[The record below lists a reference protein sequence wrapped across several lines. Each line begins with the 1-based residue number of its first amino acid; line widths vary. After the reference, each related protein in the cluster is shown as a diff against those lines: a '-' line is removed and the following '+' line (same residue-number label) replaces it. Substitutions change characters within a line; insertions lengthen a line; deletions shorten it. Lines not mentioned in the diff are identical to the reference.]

1 MNGRKISTFVDD
13 KICFRLALL
22 RAEDDKVARPGRPQN
37 LLHRRRSMKNK
48 RSMIAFVVCVLV
60 AAVAAFAT
68 PGPQLARHTTPI
80 TVTGPCCQNIAD
92 ESVKITEPATLAPV
106 ILTWSMEYVSTGPF
120 AVGVSINGGG
130 CGDYGPEYLPQKTA
144 VTGIPFF
151 PTAIQ
156 WIIVPQ
162 DGLHSGPNTFQV
174 CEGPTV
180 NNNDQ
185 LTLGTRTLSVQ
196 ISK

>member
-1 MNGRKISTFVDD
+1 
-13 KICFRLALL
+13 
-22 RAEDDKVARPGRPQN
+22 
-37 LLHRRRSMKNK
+37 MKTK
-48 RSMIAFVVCVLV
+48 RSIIVSVACMLIAVV
-60 AAVAAFAT
+60 AVFAT

-80 TVTGPCCQNIAD
+80 TVTGPCCQNIAG
-92 ESVKITEPATLAPV
+92 ESVKITEPAALAPV

-120 AVGVSINGGG
+120 SVGVSINGGG
-130 CGDYGPEYLPQKTA
+130 CGDYGPEYLPLETP

-156 WIIVPQ
+156 WVIVPQ
-162 DGLHSGPNTFQV
+162 DGLVKGPNTFQV

-180 NNNDQ
+180 NNSDT